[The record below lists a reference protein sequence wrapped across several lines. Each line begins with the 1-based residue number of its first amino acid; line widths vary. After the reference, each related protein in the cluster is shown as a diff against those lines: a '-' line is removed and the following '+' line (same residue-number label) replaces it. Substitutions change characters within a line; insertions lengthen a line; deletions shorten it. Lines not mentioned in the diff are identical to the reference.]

1 MLVALAVRGGNEVT
15 EYGQVYHLRNQTQ
28 VLYECYE
35 VKYVVSKW
43 LSKFPFHLCNKP
55 SHGNDKIKIAVS
67 DIPRSM
73 GNELT
78 CLAKCK
84 SQNKGL
90 DPLMNEMDKLMYE
103 KIPALISQIQEMRE
117 SLQTELK

>member
-1 MLVALAVRGGNEVT
+1 
-15 EYGQVYHLRNQTQ
+15 
-28 VLYECYE
+28 
-35 VKYVVSKW
+35 
-43 LSKFPFHLCNKP
+43 
-55 SHGNDKIKIAVS
+55 
-67 DIPRSM
+67 M